1 MLENGL
7 RGFQPSVAKRRF
19 DLRRA
24 SDFKSFAKTK
34 FEADTEG
41 MRIICALGGIVY
53 FYTLGWASKTQ
64 MENWFA
70 KNVAVIDNFWVV
82 YW

>member
-41 MRIICALGGIVY
+41 MRIICALGGIVC
-53 FYTLGWASKTQ
+53 FYTLG
-64 MENWFA
+64 
-70 KNVAVIDNFWVV
+70 
-82 YW
+82 